1 MVRAFVRD
9 IKDKWDLNNELLI
22 PNSPLDRADIPVP
35 LLIIVYAV
43 TRATENMNDNIT
55 LQTHNLRK
63 NYQKLTAVEN
73 VNITVRTGDVF
84 GFLGPNGAG
93 KTTTIAMLLGLIHP
107 TGGEVRILGQKVTPD
122 RNKVL
127 HHVGALVGAIPGLIP
142 HLSAR
147 KNLQLMASLYPDL
160 PKNRVET
167 VLDMVGL
174 TQAARRKPEQFSTGM
189 KQRLGMALAI
199 LHQPQLLILDEPTNG
214 MDPAGMQEM
223 REILK
228 TLSNEG
234 VTIFL
239 SSHLLYEVEQ
249 ICDRIAVL
257 NRGKLIAQGT
267 IAEMRGEEKN
277 LRVKVKDIE
286 NAYNILESLPNVAY
300 ISKNKDS
307 LDIRGMDGEMVI
319 KCLCDREI
327 YPSEVFYT
335 GNDLENLFLEL
346 TKQEKK

>member
-1 MVRAFVRD
+1 MD
-9 IKDKWDLNNELLI
+9 NNVI
-22 PNSPLDRADIPVP
+22 
-35 LLIIVYAV
+35 
-43 TRATENMNDNIT
+43 

-63 NYQKLTAVEN
+63 KYQKLIAVED
-73 VNITVRTGDVF
+73 VNITVRKGDVF

-93 KTTTIAMLLGLIHP
+93 KTTTIAMLLGLLHP
-107 TGGEVRILGQKVTPD
+107 TGGEVRILGQKVTP
-122 RNKVL
+122 N
-127 HHVGALVGAIPGLIP
+127 HHKILRQVGALVGAIPALIP
-142 HLSAR
+142 YLSAR

-167 VLDMVGL
+167 VLEMVGL
-174 TQAARRKPEQFSTGM
+174 SNVARRKTETFSTGM

-228 TLSNEG
+228 TLATEG
-234 VTIFL
+234 VTVFL

-249 ICDRIAVL
+249 VCDRIAVL
-257 NRGKLIAQGT
+257 NCGKLIAQGT
-267 IAEMRGEEKN
+267 IAEMRGEQKN
-277 LRVKVKDIE
+277 LRIKVKDVE
-286 NAYNILESLPNVAY
+286 NAFTVLETLPNVTH
-300 ISKNKDS
+300 IGKNKDS
-307 LDIRGMDGEMVI
+307 LDIRGVDGELVI
-319 KCLCDREI
+319 KSLCDREI

-346 TKQEKK
+346 TKQEEK